1 MILESLLEL
10 VETLKARI
18 DEHGD
23 QLRQSEWLTRY
34 ALIDPLLRELG
45 WDTENPSLVIPEYQ
59 SGHGRADY
67 ALLGDGEPVMMV
79 EAKKLG
85 TQLQDSVLGQG
96 IQYCL
101 MEGTSYFSV
110 TDGQRWEVYETHR
123 QVPINEKRV
132 VEFDLMHSSPAD
144 VGLKALVLW
153 RPSVQS
159 GHAGLRHQS
168 VVGMTESK
176 LVSASGRDYESVL
189 SDYAVGLPE
198 NGLVPATVPNAPP
211 LPQALDEHEWNSLT
225 KIPNSPGRKP
235 KEMLFPDGSQT
246 LLKSWTDMLVETVR
260 WLIDNKVLGVGH
272 CPIKSNGTYAT
283 RYIVHSQPVHI
294 NGNPFIRSTEING
307 LYIER
312 RTHAVNATKTVMKH
326 VGQDPAQFS
335 VRFS

>member
-18 DEHGD
+18 DTHGD

-45 WDTENPSLVIPEYQ
+45 WDTEDPSLVIPEYQ

-67 ALLGDGEPVMMV
+67 ALLGDGIPVMMV

-123 QVPINEKRV
+123 QVPINEKQV
-132 VEFDLMHSSPAD
+132 IGFDLKNHAAAE
-144 VGLKALVLW
+144 VCLKALALW
-153 RPSVQS
+153 KPSVQ
-159 GHAGLRHQS
+159 AGQAVAAEES
-168 VVGMTESK
+168 VVGRFEDT
-176 LVSASGRDYESVL
+176 SVP
-189 SDYAVGLPE
+189 PE
-198 NGLVPATVPNAPP
+198 KGATVDPP
-211 LPQALDEHEWNSLT
+211 PPPSDSEPLT
-225 KIPNSPGRKP
+225 EITEATGRKVT
-235 KEMLFPDGSQT
+235 EMVFPDGSRT
-246 LLKSWTDMLVETVR
+246 PLKNWSYLPVEAVR
-260 WLIDNKVLGVGH
+260 WLMTKGMLNASD
-272 CPIKSNGTYAT
+272 CPIMHSGSKGSS
-283 RYIVHSQPVHI
+283 YIVHTQPVHRD
-294 NGNPFIRSTEING
+294 GRSFTSRGEVNG

-312 RTHAVNATKTVMKH
+312 HGSSVALLNRTTAIVEH

-335 VRFS
+335 IRFS

>member
-23 QLRQSEWLTRY
+23 QLRKSEALTRY

-59 SGHGRADY
+59 SDHGRADY
-67 ALLGDGEPVMMV
+67 ALLGEGIPVMMV

-123 QVPINEKRV
+123 QVPINEKQV
-132 VEFDLMHSSPAD
+132 VGFDLKNHAAAE
-144 VGLKALVLW
+144 VCLKALALW
-153 RPSVQS
+153 RSSVQS
-159 GHAGLRHQS
+159 GHVAAAQQS
-168 VVGMTESK
+168 VV
-176 LVSASGRDYESVL
+176 
-189 SDYAVGLPE
+189 
-198 NGLVPATVPNAPP
+198 APP
-211 LPQALDEHEWNSLT
+211 EVSPVPSQPPVTYDPSVSLDDGHEWHPLT
-225 KIPNSPGRKP
+225 QITAATGQKP
-235 KEMLFPDGSQT
+235 PVELRFPDGSSAQT
-246 LLKSWTDMLVETVR
+246 EYWYSLTVEVAR
-260 WLIDNKVLGVGH
+260 WLIGREILGASN
-272 CPIKSNGTYAT
+272 CPIMMGNNPRAT
-283 RYIVHSQPVHI
+283 RYMVHTQPVHS
-294 NGNPFIRSTEING
+294 NGFQFSRFNEVNG
-307 LYIER
+307 LYVEVDASQPELIS
-312 RTHAVNATKTVMKH
+312 RTKYLIDQ